1 MATVNHPLFSRR
13 FLYGGVIILWLA
25 VTAATFALYLS
36 NSLQAARLQF
46 HNVESAAYEQIAHK
60 LVVSEAVL
68 DGFAAFHA
76 DTDMLVQSRS
86 RRYARQVL
94 QRFPHIYA
102 LEVVQRVSQAEVP
115 GLEMRMRNSGFRQ
128 FRLHSLPGSLPSVQ
142 PYYYPVIFVEPLPPH
157 FDQVMGLQ
165 VDYAQFLQSRAGSAN
180 EHRVS
185 PPFHLLE
192 GPLAYA
198 ITQPAGLGQRQP
210 RDQIER
216 EFGMPLYVSVLVQA
230 ESLRPAGVKLPAGM
244 SMLLRHGQFA
254 ANDPAGRLFH
264 IAAASSGKL
273 ESWLFPRLSLRATFN
288 SDTQP
293 FVLESEWQL
302 GWSTLG
308 WQMLLALS
316 LLSVFTLM
324 LLTLL
329 VQRVRRFE
337 VRRVER
343 ESELYDLAIHDPL
356 TGLFNRYYLEKRMR
370 REIEQHKQAH
380 TRFGVVF
387 IDLDRF
393 KPINDVYGH
402 DTGDQV
408 LRVVAAR
415 LRNAVRQRDTVA
427 RLGGD
432 EFVVL
437 LEAVSN
443 NERMQSLLAGL
454 AEAVAQPIKLHA
466 GVFEIGAS
474 IGLAFFPEDGE
485 SVDQLLMVADKL
497 MYVQKQQKKQA
508 H

>member
-25 VTAATFALYLS
+25 VTTATFALYLS
-36 NSLQAARLQF
+36 NNLQAARLQF
-46 HNVESAAYEQIAHK
+46 HNIESAAYEQISHK

-76 DTDMLVQSRS
+76 DTDVVVQSRS

-94 QRFPHIYA
+94 QRFPHIHA
-102 LEVVQRVSQAEVP
+102 LEAVQRVSQAEVP
-115 GLEMRMRNSGFRQ
+115 GLEMRMRNGGFQRFQ
-128 FRLHSLPGSLPSVQ
+128 LHPPPGIAPTVQ
-142 PYYYPVIFVEPLPPH
+142 PYYYPVVFVEPLPPR
-157 FDQVMGLQ
+157 FDQVMGLL
-165 VDYAQFLQSRAGSAN
+165 VDYAKFLRPRPGESD

-192 GPLAYA
+192 GSLAYA
-198 ITQPAGLGQRQP
+198 ITQPAGLGQRQA
-210 RDQIER
+210 RDQVER
-216 EFGMPLYVSVLVQA
+216 EFGMPLYVSVLVRTG
-230 ESLRPAGVKLPAGM
+230 SLQPSGIKMPAGM
-244 SMLLRHGQFA
+244 SMTLQHGQFG

-264 IAAASSGKL
+264 IAAEPVSGL
-273 ESWLFPRLSLRATFN
+273 ESWLFPRLSLRSAFK
-288 SDTQP
+288 SETQP
-293 FVLESEWQL
+293 FVLASQWQL

-437 LEAVSN
+437 LEAVSG

-454 AEAVAQPIKLHA
+454 AEAVGQPIKLHA